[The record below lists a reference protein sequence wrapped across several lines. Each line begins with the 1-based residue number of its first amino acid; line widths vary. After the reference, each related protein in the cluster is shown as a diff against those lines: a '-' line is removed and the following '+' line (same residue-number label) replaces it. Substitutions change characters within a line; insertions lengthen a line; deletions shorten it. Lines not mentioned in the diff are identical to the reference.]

1 MTDLK
6 ALAGDIMGFYKSF
19 SGSRPAFNSDN
30 LLIVRG
36 KSVLRDS
43 YTTMPEKLEKIMKF
57 MNGEEI
63 DLNSETATKFIS
75 YADEEIRK
83 KENIQTGTDT
93 NGLNRMKK
101 EYEAMGADVQMKMFK
116 VEGSTI
122 LITTWKDKNDLGP
135 MYVEAVLEK
144 TEN

>member
-1 MTDLK
+1 MVDLK

-19 SGSRPAFNSDN
+19 SGSRSAFNSDK

-36 KSVLRDS
+36 KSTLRDS
-43 YTTMPEKLEKIMKF
+43 HTTMPEKLEKIMKF
-57 MNGEEI
+57 MDGEEI
-63 DLNSETATKFIS
+63 NLESETATKFIT

-83 KENIQTGTDT
+83 KENIPTGTDT

-101 EYEAMGADVQMKMFK
+101 EYENMGASVQMKMFK
-116 VEGSTI
+116 VENATI
-122 LITTWKDKNDLGP
+122 LITTWKDKRDLGP

-144 TEN
+144 TG